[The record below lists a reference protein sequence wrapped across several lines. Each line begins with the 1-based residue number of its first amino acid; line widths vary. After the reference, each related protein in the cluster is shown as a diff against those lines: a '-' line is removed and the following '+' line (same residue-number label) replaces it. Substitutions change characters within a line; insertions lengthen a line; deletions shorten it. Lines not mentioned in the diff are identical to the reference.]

1 MRFLTVS
8 MCFLSSISMA
18 AVEDFNGLIGKAS
31 VQERRLHRKLL
42 QSIQNTQIS
51 IAYNDR
57 LERLQRQGDVVIDRV
72 VLRLVS
78 KEESHK

>member
-1 MRFLTVS
+1 
-8 MCFLSSISMA
+8 MA